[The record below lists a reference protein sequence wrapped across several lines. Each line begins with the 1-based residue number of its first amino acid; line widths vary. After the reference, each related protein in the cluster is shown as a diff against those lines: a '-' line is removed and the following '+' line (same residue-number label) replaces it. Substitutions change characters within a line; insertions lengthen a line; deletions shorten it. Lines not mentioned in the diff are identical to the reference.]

1 MKNLKTKRRALIFLV
16 TFFAFIIS
24 LGLSAC
30 NGDVVTIEP
39 EEQDSYTVTFN
50 TNGGNT
56 IEPKTV
62 AAGKKVT
69 KPKKPVR
76 EGAIFEGWYSDS
88 SLNDLYNFKTPVNSN
103 LTLYAKWKILQTFTI
118 TFDSNGGTTV
128 SPVSLYEGNIP
139 QMPQDPTREG
149 YTFKGWFT
157 DSELT
162 QAYSAVEIEADIML
176 YAAWELNV
184 YTVTFNTAGGTAIA
198 SQRVAH
204 GQKATFPAYPSRKN
218 CSFNGWYTQK
228 YTGTGDVQFDFY
240 NTIITQDTT
249 IYAGWIIEGYTVTF
263 ESNGGPEIITQV
275 MARNG
280 TEAAEEP
287 EEPAKKGYEFK
298 GWYTDAEFTTP
309 YDFSTLVTQDI
320 ILYAKWQINTYT
332 VAFIVDGGIYVQ
344 TEVDYKKKV
353 SRPEDPQKTG
363 YDFTG
368 WYTED
373 GEAFDF
379 RTSITKE
386 YDLFADFERQFYNV
400 AFVTNC
406 DTQIETKV
414 YGYGDNIINNTV
426 LEKTG
431 YSFEG
436 WYTDEACSSENLFNS
451 SMNLGNS
458 VATGPLT
465 LYAKWSPKIYEIKYI
480 TFTGGS
486 SVDSAYVEYGQTFAS
501 LPDEDPTRGDNDYT
515 FDGWYWD
522 LSFTEPV
529 SADNPR
535 IIYDDCNI
543 YAKWISKAPVSIRI
557 TLDNDNPDVVGSYS
571 FDGKYYY
578 LTISFEKFDNA
589 HYGMSYEDWTI
600 ITPEGI
606 INRADGYIDENG
618 KHRYQFSKTGYL
630 PGIYVFE
637 WAGELDGKLYSYTWL
652 VEIEREE

>member
-1 MKNLKTKRRALIFLV
+1 MPDAPTK
-16 TFFAFIIS
+16 
-24 LGLSAC
+24 
-30 NGDVVTIEP
+30 
-39 EEQDSYTVTFN
+39 
-50 TNGGNT
+50 
-56 IEPKTV
+56 
-62 AAGKKVT
+62 
-69 KPKKPVR
+69 
-76 EGAIFEGWYSDS
+76 
-88 SLNDLYNFKTPVNSN
+88 
-103 LTLYAKWKILQTFTI
+103 
-118 TFDSNGGTTV
+118 
-128 SPVSLYEGNIP
+128 
-139 QMPQDPTREG
+139 EG

-162 QAYSAVEIEADIML
+162 QAYYAAAVEENINL
-176 YAAWELNV
+176 YAGWELNV
-184 YTVTFNTAGGTAIA
+184 YTVTFNTAGGTEIA
-198 SQRVAH
+198 SQKVEH
-204 GQKATFPAYPSRKN
+204 GQKATQPSPYPTRKN
-218 CSFNGWYTQK
+218 CFFNGWYTQK
-228 YTGTGDVQFDFY
+228 YTGSGDIQFDF

-249 IYAGWIIEGYTVTF
+249 IYVGWIIDGFTVTF

-275 MARNG
+275 MAKNG
-280 TEAAEEP
+280 SEAAEEP

-309 YDFSTLVTQDI
+309 YDFTSLVTQDI

-332 VAFIVDGGIYVQ
+332 VSFVVDGAVYVQ

-414 YGYGDNIINNTV
+414 YGYGDSIINNTV

-436 WYTDEACSSENLFNS
+436 WYTDEACSPENLFNS

-458 VATGPLT
+458 VATGSLT
-465 LYAKWSPKIYEIKYI
+465 LYAKWIPKICEIKYI

-501 LPDEDPTRGDNDYT
+501 LPAEDPTRGDNDYT

-578 LTISFEKFDNA
+578 LTISFENFDEV
-589 HYGMSYEDWTI
+589 HYGKSYEDWTI
-600 ITPEGI
+600 IPPEGI
-606 INRADGYIDENG
+606 ISREGGYIDENG
-618 KHRYQFSKTGYL
+618 KPRYQFSKTGYL

-637 WAGELDGKLYSYTWL
+637 WASMLDGKWYSCTWL
-652 VEIEREE
+652 VEVESAE